1 MYRPR
6 HFDVSDRATLLEQIR
21 KEPFGVLFSQVDQ
34 RLVASHV
41 PFLLETGDGGDVL
54 FGHVARPNEQWR
66 DFDGRREVLVV
77 FSGPHAYVSPAWA
90 SPEKTVP
97 TWNYVA
103 VHVYGVPRIV
113 EDPTSVRRR
122 IDELVAEHEGR
133 RDRPWASE
141 QLPDELVGGLLRGI
155 VAFEL
160 VVDRIEGKWKLSQN
174 KSEDDRRGVVQGLE
188 AEGGAPGW
196 DVAREMRKELP

>member
-6 HFDVSDRATLLEQIR
+6 HFDVSDRAELLEQIR
-21 KEPFGVLFSQVDQ
+21 KEPFGVLVSQGGQ
-34 RLVASHV
+34 GLVASHV
-41 PFLLETGDGGDVL
+41 PFLLERGEDGDVL

-66 DFDGRREVLVV
+66 DFDGQSEVLVV

-113 EDPTSVRRR
+113 EAPAVVRQR
-122 IDELVAEHEGR
+122 IDQLVAEHEGR
-133 RDRPWASE
+133 RDRPWASD
-141 QLPDELVGGLLRGI
+141 QLPESLFGGLLRGI

-160 VVDRIEGKWKLSQN
+160 VIDRIEGKRKLSQN
-174 KSEDDRRGVVQGLE
+174 KSEADRRGVVQGLE

-196 DVAREMRKELP
+196 DVAREMRKERP